1 MTVIPLP
8 TAAPHCPGHTTDK
21 AESSSTLGSDFLSE
35 RSKVACSSSHTP
47 NRQKRML
54 FLYYFWEWAGPGQV
68 PVRDLGRVGIGR
80 RPVAVRYGH
89 PAWQWLEAVPQPE
102 EQRKDKVFWK
112 KPAGLH

>member
-1 MTVIPLP
+1 M
-8 TAAPHCPGHTTDK
+8 
-21 AESSSTLGSDFLSE
+21 
-35 RSKVACSSSHTP
+35 ACSFSHAP

-54 FLYYFWEWAGPGQV
+54 FLYSIWEWVGPGQV
-68 PVRDLGRVGIGR
+68 PVRDLGRVGIGK
-80 RPVAVRYGH
+80 RPVAVRSGH